1 MLNPFKISL
10 DMVLPALNREI
21 LSQCSAH
28 CHTNEI
34 SNNAIYF
41 HCFLEDFLYCFVALT
56 TWACVSPK
64 VATLIMAAMMVLIFV
79 CFYFID
85 NSETKCTSSLSD
97 DLSGVH
103 YSALETN
110 GMFGV

>member
-1 MLNPFKISL
+1 MLFTFIAFFKI
-10 DMVLPALNREI
+10 
-21 LSQCSAH
+21 
-28 CHTNEI
+28 
-34 SNNAIYF
+34 F
-41 HCFLEDFLYCFVALT
+41 FYCFVALT

-110 GMFGV
+110 GMFGL

>member
-1 MLNPFKISL
+1 
-10 DMVLPALNREI
+10 
-21 LSQCSAH
+21 
-28 CHTNEI
+28 
-34 SNNAIYF
+34 
-41 HCFLEDFLYCFVALT
+41 
-56 TWACVSPK
+56 
-64 VATLIMAAMMVLIFV
+64 MAAMMVLIFV

-110 GMFGV
+110 GMFGVLSSKSEYFINNVVIENKFDNYLRLKKF